1 VDWVPALSPLLEDP
15 ADDAVLVDVLLAV
28 LLALLLPGLAAESPL
43 TTLPLLL
50 AALSLA
56 PVLAPSLLVAS

>member
-1 VDWVPALSPLLEDP
+1 VDWVPALSPLPDDP
-15 ADDAVLVDVLLAV
+15 ADDAV

-43 TTLPLLL
+43 PALPLLL